1 MNSTL
6 PLRPIAFGTALL
18 FAGSLTALAQ
28 GTTRSD
34 DRAYDRDD
42 TRQQQP
48 RSAEEAA
55 RQAGGQAASK
65 IIGSDIKDSRGESVG
80 EVEDLVIDLQS
91 GRVTGVI
98 VSSGGMLGMG
108 KSRSVVSPQELRP
121 GEEGEFHSSLT
132 RERLGAG
139 QDRRD
144 DDRVTAGNERERE
157 RWDRDRA
164 DRERRDRE
172 LAERAGPVR
181 GADEPMVGNPRRDN
195 RDNSINAS
203 ERNVSERDADN
214 TARNRRDR
222 DHRSVDPLDQSN
234 SRADVETTARIRSSL
249 VANDR
254 LSTNAKNVKIITREG
269 QVTLRGPVNSEEEK
283 RIIADLAAEAAPG
296 RVTNNLEV
304 TNR

>member
-1 MNSTL
+1 MNSSL
-6 PLRPIAFGTALL
+6 PLRPIAVGTALL

-28 GTTRSD
+28 GTARPR
-34 DRAYDRDD
+34 DRAYDRDPSA
-42 TRQQQP
+42 QQQP
-48 RSAEEAA
+48 ASAEEAA

-65 IIGSDIKDSRGESVG
+65 IIGSDIKDSRGESIG
-80 EVEDLVIDLQS
+80 EVEDLVVDLQS
-91 GRVTGVI
+91 GRVTGVV
-98 VSSGGMLGMG
+98 VSSGGLLGMG
-108 KSRSVVSPQELRP
+108 KNRSVVSPQELRR
-121 GEEGEFHSSLT
+121 GEEGEFHSNLT

-139 QDRRD
+139 ENRRD
-144 DDRVTAGNERERE
+144 GDRITAGDDRDRE

-181 GADEPMVGNPRRDN
+181 GADEPLVGNPRRDGTP
-195 RDNSINAS
+195 AA
-203 ERNVSERDADN
+203 ERDADN

-254 LSTNAKNVKIITREG
+254 LSTNAKNVKIITRDG